1 VDALLIKVANFSESA
16 VWVVGSLFVLEFVA
30 LFYFVYRAGKRGKE
44 EGRVVTEQMRGR
56 SGPLI
61 GWRYWSKRRVLA
73 SRSAYI
79 SEMSLVDGTATKAE
93 RLIAHGIKL
102 AFLLFWLAFVLGILT
117 LLPSEP
123 GLALSMLLLMCCA
136 LYYGVT
142 LIRRSRADALRK
154 LAEKQAPPKT

>member
-30 LFYFVYRAGKRGKE
+30 VFYFVYRAGKPCKE

-56 SGPLI
+56 SGRLI

-73 SRSAYI
+73 SRSMYI

-102 AFLLFWLAFVLGILT
+102 AFLNSSGWHSSWASSLFCHL
-117 LLPSEP
+117 SR
-123 GLALSMLLLMCCA
+123 ALRSACCSSCAA
-136 LYYGVT
+136 LYT
-142 LIRRSRADALRK
+142 MAL
-154 LAEKQAPPKT
+154 L